1 MPYNEKLADRIREA
15 LIDVP
20 KVKEKVMFSGVAFL
34 VDDKMCINVGPDRI
48 MCRIDPEI
56 HDQLV
61 EERACRTMIMKGR
74 EYKGYIL
81 VNEED
86 VQRKA
91 ELDFWIR
98 LCLDFNPRAR
108 SSKKKAAAP
117 KKKAAARAAAPK
129 KPAPRKAAAPKKPAP
144 RKATAP
150 KKPAPRKAAAAKKT
164 APKKKSANRKK

>member
-1 MPYNEKLADRIREA
+1 MPYNETLANRIREA

-20 KVKEKVMFSGVAFL
+20 KVKEKEMFSGVTFM
-34 VDDKMCINVGPDRI
+34 VDDKMCISVGPDRI

-56 HDQLV
+56 HDQLL
-61 EERACRTMIMKGR
+61 EERACRPMIMKGR

-98 LCLDFNPRAR
+98 LCLDFNGRAK
-108 SSKKKAAAP
+108 SSKKKSKGKAAPKKAAAP
-117 KKKAAARAAAPK
+117 RKAAPK
-129 KPAPRKAAAPKKPAP
+129 K
-144 RKATAP
+144 
-150 KKPAPRKAAAAKKT
+150 KT
-164 APKKKSANRKK
+164 AKRKK